1 MTILIIGLLI
11 FLGIHSSR
19 IFAETAR
26 QKFIAQRGEN
36 TWKGVYTVVSVIG
49 LGLIIWG
56 YSLARQQPIVLW
68 NPPVAT
74 RHIAAL
80 LTLLA
85 FILVASTYFKQS
97 WMRVRFQH
105 PMVLGVKVW
114 ALSHL
119 LSNGTLADVLL
130 FSGFL
135 AWAVL
140 CFIASKKRDRLLKTQ
155 YPAAQAKAT
164 ILAVVAGVIGWLVM
178 AMWLHGLLIGVKPF
192 G

>member
-1 MTILIIGLLI
+1 MTILFIGLLI

-36 TWKGVYTVVSVIG
+36 AWKGIYTVVSFIG
-49 LGLIIWG
+49 LGLIVWG
-56 YSLARQQPIVLW
+56 YGLARQQPIVLW
-68 NPPVAT
+68 NPPVGT

-80 LTLLA
+80 LTLIA

-130 FSGFL
+130 FGGFL
-135 AWAVL
+135 VWAVL

>member
-1 MTILIIGLLI
+1 MTILMIGLLI

-19 IFAETAR
+19 IFAENER

-36 TWKGVYTVVSVIG
+36 AWKAIYTMVSFIG
-49 LGLIIWG
+49 FGLIIWG

-80 LTLLA
+80 LTLIA
-85 FILVASTYFKQS
+85 FILIASTYFKQS

-130 FSGFL
+130 FGGFL

-164 ILAVVAGVIGWLVM
+164 ILAIVAGVLGWLVM
-178 AMWLHGLLIGVKPF
+178 AMWLHGLLIGVRPF

>member
-1 MTILIIGLLI
+1 MTILFIGLLI

-36 TWKGVYTVVSVIG
+36 AWKGVYTVVSVIG

-130 FSGFL
+130 FGGFL

-155 YPAAQAKAT
+155 YPTAQAKAT
-164 ILAVVAGVIGWLVM
+164 ILAIVAGVIAWLVM
-178 AMWLHGLLIGVKPF
+178 ALWLHGLLIGVKPF

>member
-1 MTILIIGLLI
+1 MTILIVGLLI

-36 TWKGVYTVVSVIG
+36 AWKGIYTVVSFIG
-49 LGLIIWG
+49 LGLIVWG
-56 YSLARQQPIVLW
+56 YGLARQQPIVLW

-80 LTLLA
+80 LTLVA

-130 FSGFL
+130 FGGFL
-135 AWAVL
+135 VWAVL
-140 CFIASKKRDRLLKTQ
+140 CFIASKKRERLLKTQ

>member
-36 TWKGVYTVVSVIG
+36 AWKGVYTVVSVIG

-68 NPPVAT
+68 NPPAAT

-130 FSGFL
+130 FGGFL
-135 AWAVL
+135 VWAVL
-140 CFIASKKRDRLLKTQ
+140 CFIGSKKRDRLLKTQ
-155 YPAAQAKAT
+155 YPASQAKAT